1 MMAGI
6 KGRDTQP
13 ELMVRRYLHACG
25 YRFRLHRRDLPGRPD
40 LVLPRYRCAL
50 FVHGCFWHRHDGC
63 FYATSPA
70 TRKQFWQDKLE
81 GNVQRDRRQ
90 QQRLL
95 ELGWRVVVIW
105 ECGLRHGT
113 EYLYEILPLI
123 EAGAEIEEW
132 PTEPPRQRKR

>member
-6 KGRDTQP
+6 KGRDTRP
-13 ELMVRRYLHACG
+13 EMMVRRYLHACG
-25 YRFRLHRRDLPGRPD
+25 YRYRLHRRDLPGRPD
-40 LVLPRYRCAL
+40 LVLPRYNCAL

-90 QQRLL
+90 QQALT
-95 ELGWRVVVIW
+95 ELGWRVVIVW
-105 ECGLRHGT
+105 ECGLRHCA
-113 EYLYEILPLI
+113 EYLHEVLPLI
-123 EAGAEIEEW
+123 ETGAAVEEW
-132 PTEPPRQRKR
+132 PALPPRQRTP